1 MKWIANTPKETV
13 RLGKKIGKQLK
24 QNDVVTLHGTLGAG
38 KTTFAKGIAEALGI
52 REAVTSPT
60 FTILSQYNGS
70 LPLTHMDL
78 YRLGSEEEF
87 ELLGGEDFFYANGVT
102 LIEWSE
108 KAQPFLPKETVA
120 VFISVDPEN
129 QQRIIEIQG
138 DRFESVRL

>member
-24 QNDVVTLHGTLGAG
+24 PNDVVTLHGTLGAG

-108 KAQPFLPKETVA
+108 KILSELP
-120 VFISVDPEN
+120 PEKT
-129 QQRIIEIQG
+129 IIIKLEVKKDNTRQITINNWKYG
-138 DRFESVRL
+138 VLTL

>member
-1 MKWIANTPKETV
+1 MKWIADSPKDTV
-13 RLGKKIGKQLK
+13 RLGKKIGRRLRP
-24 QNDVVTLHGTLGAG
+24 NDVVTLHGTLGAG

-60 FTILSQYNGS
+60 FTILSQYSGS

-87 ELLGGEDFFYANGVT
+87 ELLGGEDFFYAEGIT

-108 KAQPFLPKETVA
+108 KARPFLPKETVE
-120 VFISVDPEN
+120 VFISVNPDT

-138 DRFESVRL
+138 ERFESVRF

>member
-1 MKWIANTPKETV
+1 MKWIADSPKDTG
-13 RLGKKIGKQLK
+13 RRGKKIGRRLRP
-24 QNDVVTLHGTLGAG
+24 NDVVTLHGTLGAG

-60 FTILSQYNGS
+60 FTILSQYSGS

-87 ELLGGEDFFYANGVT
+87 ELLGGEDFFYAEGIT

-108 KAQPFLPKETVA
+108 KAQPFLPKETVE
-120 VFISVDPEN
+120 VFISVNPDT

-138 DRFESVRL
+138 ERFESVRL